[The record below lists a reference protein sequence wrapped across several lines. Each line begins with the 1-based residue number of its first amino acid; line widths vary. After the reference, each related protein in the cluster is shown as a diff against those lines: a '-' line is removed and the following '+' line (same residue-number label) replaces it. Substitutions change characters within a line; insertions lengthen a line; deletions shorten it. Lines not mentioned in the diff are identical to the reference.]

1 MANQTRSDPGA
12 PAHITRAMA
21 ALILVLALAARGAP
35 VEAQFLVPLDFAQ
48 GALVDTEGGGAP
60 YIGALRLQAALGIG
74 TGAPLRVGPV
84 VSVRYANP
92 EWVPAAG
99 ARIQWLPLRFGLGQR
114 RWGVGVAAEHLLA
127 PRARDLSAAALIADL
142 ELIRLSAALVHE
154 RRAGR
159 TGFELGLGTDLR
171 SVAAVLF
178 PRPDPP
184 PFPDIP

>member
-1 MANQTRSDPGA
+1 M
-12 PAHITRAMA
+12 TRAVA
-21 ALILVLALAARGAP
+21 ALLLGLALAARGAP
-35 VEAQFLVPLDFAQ
+35 VEAQVLVPLDFAQ
-48 GALVDTEGGGAP
+48 GALVDTEGGAP

-74 TGAPLRVGPV
+74 AGAPLRVGPV

-92 EWVPAAG
+92 EWVAAAG
-99 ARIQWLPLRFGLGQR
+99 ARIQWLPLRFGLGER

-127 PRARDLSAAALIADL
+127 PQDRNLSSAALIADL
-142 ELIRLSAALVHE
+142 ELIRLSAAVVQE
-154 RRAGR
+154 RRTGR

-178 PRPDPP
+178 PRPDRP

>member
-1 MANQTRSDPGA
+1 MNRA
-12 PAHITRAMA
+12 ITAF
-21 ALILVLALAARGAP
+21 ILGLAIAARGAP
-35 VEAQFLVPLDFAQ
+35 VEAQILVPLDFAQ
-48 GALVDTEGGGAP
+48 GALVDTEGGAP
-60 YIGALRLQAALGIG
+60 YIGALRLQAALGMG

-92 EWVPAAG
+92 EWVAAAG
-99 ARIQWLPLRFGLGQR
+99 ARIQWLPLRFGLGER

-127 PRARDLSAAALIADL
+127 PRDRDLSSAALIADL
-142 ELIRLSAALVHE
+142 ELIRLSAAVVREH
-154 RRAGR
+154 RAGR

-171 SVAAVLF
+171 SVAAVLL

>member
-1 MANQTRSDPGA
+1 MANQTRSDPAA
-12 PAHITRAMA
+12 PAHMTRAVA
-21 ALILVLALAARGAP
+21 AFILGLALAARGAP
-35 VEAQFLVPLDFAQ
+35 VEAQILVPLDFSQ
-48 GALVDTEGGGAP
+48 GALVDTEGGAP
-60 YIGALRLQAALGIG
+60 YVGALRLQAALGIG
-74 TGAPLRVGPV
+74 VGAPLRAGPV

-92 EWVPAAG
+92 EWVAAAG
-99 ARIQWLPLRFGLGQR
+99 VRIQWLPLRFGLGER

-127 PRARDLSAAALIADL
+127 PRARDLTSAALIADL